1 MVCFKIFLEGVEV
14 LRKEWC
20 KFKSFGNY
28 LGEYLLEFILL
39 LNLLLPFSIF
49 RSITKLPELERL
61 KN

>member
-1 MVCFKIFLEGVEV
+1 MVCFKNSLEGVEV
-14 LRKEWC
+14 LTKEWC

-28 LGEYLLEFILL
+28 LGEYLFEFILL

-49 RSITKLPELERL
+49 KSITKLPELERL